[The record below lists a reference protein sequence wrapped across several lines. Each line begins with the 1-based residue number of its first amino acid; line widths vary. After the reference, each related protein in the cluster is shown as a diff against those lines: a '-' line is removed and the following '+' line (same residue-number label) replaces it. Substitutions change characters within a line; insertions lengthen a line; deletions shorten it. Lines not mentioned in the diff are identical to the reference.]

1 VIVGQNVTAE
11 ALEGYG
17 PQWYNMS
24 IFDGSM
30 SLTIDINDQSRL
42 LAEFIASVS
51 LSNSGVW
58 FRIVVDGLYVSTTCY
73 ASSNPGITVP
83 VQVKILTGFL
93 SAGQHTINVQFY
105 QAGGTSTLLDRSLFV
120 TELAP
125 P

>member
-1 VIVGQNVTAE
+1 MIVGQNATAE
-11 ALEGYG
+11 TLNGYG
-17 PQWYNMS
+17 PQWDNMS

-30 SLTIDINDQSRL
+30 SLTIDIKDQSRL

-51 LSNSGVW
+51 LSNSEVW
-58 FRIVVDGLYVSTTCY
+58 FRIVVDGQYVSIICY

-83 VQVKILTGFL
+83 VQVKILTGALF
-93 SAGQHTINVQFY
+93 AGQHTIDVQFY
-105 QAGGTSTLLDRSLFV
+105 QAGGTSTLLDRSLFI